1 VVQLGTRFSQFTER
15 FRPAMRTKT
24 HDTSAYGVAY
34 LSGLLRLQESRT
46 YTAISREQMLPMQNI
61 QQFMSD
67 SPWAGPTLIEQVQ
80 TEVRIHPAF
89 EAAVL
94 VLDESADEKG
104 GQTSVGAK
112 RQYNGR
118 LGKVD
123 QCQVGVFAALVTPQA
138 WLWVDGELY
147 LPADWFKPEQAAL
160 RHKLGLPES
169 QQFQTKPQLAWQLV
183 QRLRQRGMPFTAV
196 AMDDLYGRNTELC
209 QQLY

>member
-1 VVQLGTRFSQFTER
+1 
-15 FRPAMRTKT
+15 MRTKT

-46 YTAISREQMLPMQNI
+46 YTAISREQMLPMQNM

-104 GQTSVGAK
+104 GQTSAGAK

-138 WLWVDGELY
+138 WLWVDGQLY
-147 LPADWFKPEQAAL
+147 LPADWFDRLAAQAGATGEPAVPDQAAV
-160 RHKLGLPES
+160 S
-169 QQFQTKPQLAWQLV
+169 LAIGATAAPARDALY
-183 QRLRQRGMPFTAV
+183 RRG
-196 AMDDLYGRNTELC
+196 DG
-209 QQLY
+209 